1 MNYLTHLIS
10 HFALFSAEEAQLKKA
25 QSHGRGQ
32 QRGAPEIV
40 APVADEQEEKV
51 LAEVMRQSKREHESD
66 SRQRRKDEQMLT
78 ETLEVSKMEAAA
90 IQEQRRDIEHGLSRL
105 ALIDEP
111 KKRAASASGQRR
123 AVPPP
128 PSYDRPPPAA
138 GGHRALPGIAPKG
151 KSSSDA
157 ASDWLAQA
165 QAEAA
170 GAGAASHGSS
180 GSSQDAA
187 LMKERA
193 EFLKQQRDKLLAMK
207 KEAREKQLAKAEG
220 SSNRPRSARV
230 ARSAMDD
237 DPALLA
243 SREEEAKKIEMRK
256 AIAEKLRQEVIN
268 N

>member
-1 MNYLTHLIS
+1 MKM
-10 HFALFSAEEAQLKKA
+10 A
-25 QSHGRGQ
+25 HGRGQ
-32 QRGAPEIV
+32 QNKAPEIV

-51 LAEVMRQSKREHESD
+51 LEEVMRQSKREHESD

-78 ETLEVSKMEAAA
+78 ETLEVSKMEAVA
-90 IQEQRRDIEHGLSRL
+90 IQEQRRDIEQGLSRL

-111 KKRAASASGQRR
+111 KKRAASASGQRK

-128 PSYDRPPPAA
+128 PMYDRPPVA

-151 KSSSDA
+151 KSGSDA

-170 GAGAASHGSS
+170 GAGVAAGSSS

-230 ARSAMDD
+230 ARSAMDE